1 MAIKGRRGHYQLAM
15 ANINEVYRRPVRRG
29 FRFLHLLKDTARGKR
44 QAWLLDPDDEV
55 IGLSGP
61 IPKRRG

>member
-1 MAIKGRRGHYQLAM
+1 M